1 MLYYPQRAMGHSPS
15 YKRSRYLVDRG
26 YQLRFVARIFLVV
39 LTVGILSA
47 LLATSL
53 VWVMLYRPEPD
64 SRALLIPSLI
74 AIATM
79 LFLELLL
86 TVPIVFF
93 LGVQQSRRIVGP
105 MDRLLRTL
113 EAIGQGDFSRRL
125 SVRYGD
131 TLEAL
136 AKAIN
141 KMAERLQQP
150 PGSRP
155 RS

>member
-1 MLYYPQRAMGHSPS
+1 MAHAPS

-86 TVPIVFF
+86 TIPIVFF
-93 LGVQQSRRIVGP
+93 MGVQQSRRIVGP

-113 EAIGQGDFSRRL
+113 EAIGQGDLSRRL

-131 TLEAL
+131 TLEKL

-141 KMAERLQQP
+141 KMAERLQQR
-150 PGSRP
+150 PGSGP

>member
-1 MLYYPQRAMGHSPS
+1 MGDSQA
-15 YKRSRYLVDRG
+15 YTRSRYLVDRG

-53 VWVMLYRPEPD
+53 VWVILYRPEPD
-64 SRALLIPSLI
+64 SRTLLIASLV

-79 LFLELLL
+79 LFIELLL

-105 MDRLLRTL
+105 MNRLLRTL
-113 EAIGQGDFSRRL
+113 EAIGQGDFSKRL
-125 SVRYGD
+125 SVRHGD
-131 TLEAL
+131 TLEDL

-141 KMAERLQQP
+141 KMAERLQQR
-150 PGSRP
+150 PGNPSQP
-155 RS
+155 